1 MSYGDSSMLSPE
13 GLDPAW
19 QDFLRQ
25 KVNSFIKWD
34 LVRFFHDNAHAADT
48 AENIATVVGRD
59 PETTRRELDSL
70 ANAGVLEFEKISGNV
85 IYRLSSDPQ
94 MRALIRDF
102 MAACHDRDFR
112 VKAINH
118 VIEGMG
124 FTPHHDF

>member
-1 MSYGDSSMLSPE
+1 MSYGDSSMPSPE

-59 PETTRRELDSL
+59 AETTRRELDSL
-70 ANAGVLEFEKISGNV
+70 AHAGVLEIEKISNSV
-85 IYRLSSDPQ
+85 IYRLSSDPE
-94 MRALIRDF
+94 MRVLIRDF

-112 VKAINH
+112 VKAINQ